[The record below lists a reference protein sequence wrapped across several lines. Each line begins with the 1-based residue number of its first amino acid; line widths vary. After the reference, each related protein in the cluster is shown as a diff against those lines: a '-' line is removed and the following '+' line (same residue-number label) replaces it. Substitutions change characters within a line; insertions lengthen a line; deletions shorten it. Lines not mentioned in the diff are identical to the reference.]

1 MIAAWANKVETRY
14 KEFFNVM
21 SNIQKSHGLSS
32 LNESSKPLIEDS
44 KKQEIL
50 KQNENKQKLIKKRQ
64 LVTLKD

>member
-32 LNESSKPLIEDS
+32 INDS
-44 KKQEIL
+44 TVL
-50 KQNENKQKLIKKRQ
+50 KF
-64 LVTLKD
+64 